1 MKKAKKLIAFLMAV
15 LMITSIIPGQNL
27 YAAQLDKSIDSEQ
40 TSENIMSTENVE
52 STEEIIS
59 ETTEATEEVDTS
71 ETEENTEQIFEGYL
85 INYVV
90 LGKENVTKTETQDVV
105 IGIGDGSYTLD
116 DAILYYTNQ
125 STGEKYTSSADQI
138 SDDAVSFSM
147 RFDSETSA
155 GQYNL
160 EKIVY
165 TIGGKEYSESFA
177 EAGIEAVFGVE
188 NEVNAEPDAIVVE
201 GEEIENSDVEMD
213 VVSFDENGNQ
223 VSEVSIESAIEN
235 AQASVPAT
243 LSDIDTLS
251 TRSKNVTVVLDPGHD
266 NTHAGARAN
275 GIKEEEA
282 NLKIALYCKEEL
294 EKYSGVKVYLTRN
307 ASGSCPYPGTTAGGC
322 NSNRVNY
329 AKSVGADVYVSIHN
343 NSADASSAKG
353 AMVFYPNS
361 NYNAAVSQTGKDL
374 AMSIEKKLVD
384 LGLYNRGIKVRNAQ
398 DDKYPDGSAADYYG
412 VIRNSKLQGIPAI
425 IIEHAFLTN
434 SSDVNNFLNSDEKLK
449 KLGVAD
455 ATGIAEYFGLSNG
468 LQIKSSELSNTTYN
482 VGTNVEGS
490 YEVNDYAY
498 VTVDVYNGDNSYL
511 MNLSGRQLVSP
522 GKHTFSWNLKG
533 TDGKYVYSGTY
544 RFTITAT
551 NDAGEKDVVHNY
563 FSVTGN
569 DAFEY
574 KWALLGDSTYEI
586 GKQAELYYAVNRN
599 ATVTVGVYDEKG
611 NYIENLIS
619 NEKIGTNDQVV
630 RWDLKNAKGIY
641 VKSGTYRF
649 TISATD
655 DRGYENVVHKYFTVT
670 GNDALDF
677 KWVELDN
684 STYTVGNNV
693 QLYYALNKNAIVN
706 IEVYDG
712 NNNYLKTII
721 NKKSVGTNDQ
731 VASWDLKNAAGNY
744 VETGRYRFTITAS
757 NSDGEEIVKHAY
769 FNVKSQDP
777 VDYKWTNL
785 SASEYKIGSQAELYY
800 AVSRKATVTVN
811 VYDGKNNYLRTLIS
825 EKSIETNDQVVRWDL
840 KDKNSNYVRT
850 GTYRFTISATD
861 ENGNEKV
868 VHKYFNVSGN
878 DGITFK
884 WTNLTAN
891 SYTIEDTVELY
902 YAVSENAKVTI
913 EVYDGNNN
921 YLRTLENQKAIKTND
936 QVVRWD
942 MKKCNGSYVSSGTY
956 RITLT
961 ATANDGMKTVVH
973 KYFQVEGRKPVEYK
987 WTNLDK
993 STYTQGTDTSASL
1006 YYAVNRDA
1014 SVQIDIYYENNTYM
1028 KTLQKSKDI
1037 GTNDQVAI
1045 WNFKD
1050 ANGRFVDSG
1059 TYRFTI
1065 TAIDTDGNKAITHK
1079 YFKVQSLYAIMGN
1092 SNTSVNKMVTYFNAN
1107 RSYPEFYRNSDAPTI
1122 EQFCQ
1127 IYMEEC
1133 SAENVRAEVAFA
1145 QAMKETGFLQF
1156 GGKVKIEQYNF
1167 AGIGAVDSGVSV
1179 PASFSS
1185 VREGVRAQIQ
1195 HLKAYAT
1202 TEPLK
1207 NNCVDPRFGLVK
1219 RGSAAYVE
1227 WLGVQE
1233 NPNHVGWATAK
1244 NYGYSIKNNYMSRL
1258 LIY

>member
-511 MNLSGRQLVSP
+511 MNL
-522 GKHTFSWNLKG
+522 
-533 TDGKYVYSGTY
+533 
-544 RFTITAT
+544 
-551 NDAGEKDVVHNY
+551 
-563 FSVTGN
+563 
-569 DAFEY
+569 
-574 KWALLGDSTYEI
+574 
-586 GKQAELYYAVNRN
+586 
-599 ATVTVGVYDEKG
+599 
-611 NYIENLIS
+611 
-619 NEKIGTNDQVV
+619 
-630 RWDLKNAKGIY
+630 GI
-641 VKSGTYRF
+641 
-649 TISATD
+649 
-655 DRGYENVVHKYFTVT
+655 
-670 GNDALDF
+670 
-677 KWVELDN
+677 
-684 STYTVGNNV
+684 
-693 QLYYALNKNAIVN
+693 
-706 IEVYDG
+706 
-712 NNNYLKTII
+712 
-721 NKKSVGTNDQ
+721 
-731 VASWDLKNAAGNY
+731 
-744 VETGRYRFTITAS
+744 
-757 NSDGEEIVKHAY
+757 
-769 FNVKSQDP
+769 
-777 VDYKWTNL
+777 
-785 SASEYKIGSQAELYY
+785 
-800 AVSRKATVTVN
+800 SRKA
-811 VYDGKNNYLRTLIS
+811 YI
-825 EKSIETNDQVVRWDL
+825 
-840 KDKNSNYVRT
+840 
-850 GTYRFTISATD
+850 
-861 ENGNEKV
+861 
-868 VHKYFNVSGN
+868 
-878 DGITFK
+878 
-884 WTNLTAN
+884 
-891 SYTIEDTVELY
+891 
-902 YAVSENAKVTI
+902 
-913 EVYDGNNN
+913 
-921 YLRTLENQKAIKTND
+921 
-936 QVVRWD
+936 
-942 MKKCNGSYVSSGTY
+942 
-956 RITLT
+956 
-961 ATANDGMKTVVH
+961 
-973 KYFQVEGRKPVEYK
+973 
-987 WTNLDK
+987 
-993 STYTQGTDTSASL
+993 
-1006 YYAVNRDA
+1006 
-1014 SVQIDIYYENNTYM
+1014 
-1028 KTLQKSKDI
+1028 
-1037 GTNDQVAI
+1037 
-1045 WNFKD
+1045 
-1050 ANGRFVDSG
+1050 
-1059 TYRFTI
+1059 
-1065 TAIDTDGNKAITHK
+1065 
-1079 YFKVQSLYAIMGN
+1079 
-1092 SNTSVNKMVTYFNAN
+1092 
-1107 RSYPEFYRNSDAPTI
+1107 
-1122 EQFCQ
+1122 
-1127 IYMEEC
+1127 
-1133 SAENVRAEVAFA
+1133 
-1145 QAMKETGFLQF
+1145 
-1156 GGKVKIEQYNF
+1156 
-1167 AGIGAVDSGVSV
+1167 
-1179 PASFSS
+1179 
-1185 VREGVRAQIQ
+1185 
-1195 HLKAYAT
+1195 
-1202 TEPLK
+1202 
-1207 NNCVDPRFGLVK
+1207 
-1219 RGSAAYVE
+1219 
-1227 WLGVQE
+1227 
-1233 NPNHVGWATAK
+1233 
-1244 NYGYSIKNNYMSRL
+1244 
-1258 LIY
+1258 